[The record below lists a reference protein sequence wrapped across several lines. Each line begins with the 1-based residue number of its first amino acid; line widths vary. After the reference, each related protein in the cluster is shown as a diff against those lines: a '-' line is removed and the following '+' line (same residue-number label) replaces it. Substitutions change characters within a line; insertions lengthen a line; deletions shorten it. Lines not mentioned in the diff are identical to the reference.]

1 MPGIDLPD
9 QRELPP
15 GPLRDLTLTVR
26 DLYEDAGRPSVR
38 HIAERIA
45 ANDDLAT
52 TASHESIRSVLKGRR
67 TRFEV
72 LETIVRQLSLM
83 ANPPRDPSA
92 AVAKAITFWK
102 QTTATDA
109 ASAMIEEFPERGDG
123 GDVLADIIEMS
134 DEEAEVLVESFVQSD
149 GGNDEPLG
157 IYALLRDH
165 PETLDVLTGD
175 RKQVHEKDWVGLLMA
190 ATWIITPFLD
200 TDDEYNDTR
209 RNLVLGSIVPELA
222 PRELDMSAFIADLGS
237 GVHPIDALSRRF
249 PTSGVALK
257 HHYEPLYEGSSWSPI
272 QESPVPALPFAGELK
287 QRGDLLVAA
296 ASDRIEKAR
305 SRRTSVEANVAQQT
319 EERYL
324 EAVRSNRFD
333 NARTALDVLT
343 EQNPRRAQKVL
354 LETGF
359 VVLNDRDRSFLS
371 GLWMQLAA
379 ANHAGT
385 VIGQPRREVVSA
397 VLKISGGNDLSSD
410 ATSSAPAPAPLG
422 IAASEARRKANP
434 AGADLLYTVFE
445 LSAEVH
451 CAIKERVAGSK
462 RHPLHR
468 LEFRA
473 VPRSSTTALCHVICF
488 QRAGELTEAAVSFE
502 VLRRDEQLA
511 KEDVDHLV
519 FVLLEGT
526 VSDDVRTLTAA
537 WTKRSKFTFGV
548 HAIDSALTAEDVQ
561 QLRPQL
567 RLPGRWN
574 EYVRDPARLAFA
586 GENHLEL
593 AATYDNQLPTRL
605 LDERRTAVAGTALDY
620 VARWLESDQRS
631 LVLLGDFGDG
641 KTFFTYNLARRLCE
655 EGVAAPAQMRVPLRL
670 ALRSFS
676 RTGGARELLRDRLED
691 MGMSIDEWHRLA
703 SSQPT
708 LVILDGF
715 DEMSTS
721 LSPESIRANIR
732 AAQECY
738 QLFATSKV
746 LLTSRSRAFG
756 GPDDQRGLL
765 ERIGDPQLVHLRRF
779 DRTEVISSLMRSAES
794 QQQRVVRRLQNM
806 HDPIGLATKPLYH
819 AMIQEALPY
828 LPERDFTE
836 ETLYET
842 YIERT
847 LERKLEL
854 LDDDQ
859 LSATPGA
866 IMRNLLD
873 ILQRVAGELHRTN
886 ARYLYLRDFESG
898 GLRGDGGPGIAAM
911 LWSLREDTSPDDE
924 HRQDATARIGI
935 RSLLRGH
942 SEGDPE
948 RWPVDFAHRSMR
960 EYFVARGVVNDI
972 IADSDDPPAL
982 LRKADL
988 SPEILRFAALI
999 LRARRSEEAQRALDR
1014 WSRSVTVHDR
1024 PSPLGANALSLL
1036 YAVDKKLPGRDYVGV
1051 RLDNVQ
1057 LPGADLAGLNFRGSS
1072 LQGANL
1078 DNANLTG
1085 TDLTDADL
1093 TGVRLE
1099 ETAAVTA
1106 ILVDHDETI
1115 FAAYG
1120 DRTLRSW
1127 QIDTGRT
1134 TDRLLCQLPH
1144 PAERLW
1150 LTPAGRIA
1158 AVGDS
1163 TLTVLAPVGWATTLS
1178 FRLKSR
1184 YRGLHAAVEDALV
1197 LDESLNNGSLLSFRP
1212 DEGKAVMLGLPRA
1225 RAWHVC
1231 AGGSWAVATP
1241 DRVSVHGPAAVSWPA
1256 SQVSA
1261 ITMRTDPV
1269 GETLVA
1275 TGHEDG
1281 LVVVHQVIGGQAVAR
1296 WKRQMHAGPV
1306 TAIAFLGADRLV
1318 TGGVDRGLCVTH
1330 TGGNSDDGEVARYEL
1345 TLRCGGVKLKGV
1357 RGPDEQSR
1365 LRRLAKSSSARST

>member
-26 DLYEDAGRPSVR
+26 ELYEDAGRPSVR
-38 HIAERIA
+38 SIAGRIA

-52 TASHESIRSVLKGRR
+52 TASHESIRSVLKGRL

-72 LETIVRQLSLM
+72 LEAIVRQLALM
-83 ANPPRDPSA
+83 ANPPRNADE
-92 AVAKAITFWK
+92 AVAKTITFWK
-102 QTTATDA
+102 QSTAADTVPAITGD
-109 ASAMIEEFPERGDG
+109 SPEPSDDD
-123 GDVLADIIEMS
+123 DVLADIIALS
-134 DEEAEVLVESFVQSD
+134 DTEVKAIVDSFVQTN

-157 IYALLRDH
+157 IDALLRDH
-165 PETLDVLTGD
+165 PETLDVLTGN
-175 RKQVHEKDWVGLLMA
+175 RKQVRAEDWHGLLMA

-209 RNLVLGSIVPELA
+209 RDLAFASIEPELT
-222 PRELDMSAFIADLGS
+222 PGELDMSAFIESLGS
-237 GVHPIDALSRRF
+237 GIDPMDALDIYFPASGEEFQRYFESSIGLTMPLNRNLNIGVSGEFKRR
-249 PTSGVALK
+249 
-257 HHYEPLYEGSSWSPI
+257 
-272 QESPVPALPFAGELK
+272 GE
-287 QRGDLLVAA
+287 LLVAA
-296 ASDRIEKAR
+296 ASDRLEQPR
-305 SRRTSVEANVAQQT
+305 SLRTVLENKTAQQT
-319 EERYL
+319 EEGYL
-324 EAVRSNRFD
+324 QAVRANRFES
-333 NARTALDVLT
+333 AHTALDVLT
-343 EQNPRRAQKVL
+343 TQNPRRALELQ

-359 VVLNDRDRSFLS
+359 VVLDDPDRSFLS
-371 GLWMQLAA
+371 GLWNRLAT
-379 ANHAGT
+379 ANHASPT
-385 VIGQPRREVVSA
+385 IGQARREVVSA
-397 VLKISGGNDLSSD
+397 SLTISEGGDLSRNVTSSTP
-410 ATSSAPAPAPLG
+410 ATSSQHIVPSRILKKMILTG
-422 IAASEARRKANP
+422 EEILH
-434 AGADLLYTVFE
+434 DLFE
-445 LSAEVH
+445 LPAEVKRS
-451 CAIKERVAGSK
+451 IEERVAGVK

-468 LEFRA
+468 FEFRA
-473 VPRSSTTALCHVICF
+473 MPRNSTTARCHVICF
-488 QRAGELTEAAVSFE
+488 QRAGELTEATVSLE
-502 VLRRDEQLA
+502 LLRRDEPLT

-519 FVLLEGT
+519 FLSLEGP
-526 VSDDVRTLTAA
+526 VLPNVRTLVAA
-537 WTKRSKFTFGV
+537 WTKQKKFTFGV
-548 HAIDSALTAEDVQ
+548 HAIDSALAPEDVR
-561 QLRPQL
+561 QLLPQL
-567 RLPGRWN
+567 RLPDRWN

-593 AATYDNQLPTRL
+593 AATYHRQLPTRL
-605 LDERRTAVAGTALDY
+605 LDEHRTAIAGTALEH
-620 VARWLESDQRS
+620 AISWLKSDQRS

-655 EGVAAPAQMRVPLRL
+655 ESVADPAQRRVPLRL
-670 ALRSFS
+670 ALKGFS
-676 RTGGARELLRDRLED
+676 RPGGARDLLRDRLED
-691 MGMSIDEWHRLA
+691 MGLSIDEWYRLT
-703 SSQPT
+703 SSHPT

-756 GPDDQRGLL
+756 GPDDQRGLF

-779 DRTEVISSLMRSAES
+779 DRTEVISSLMRSAQS
-794 QQQRVVRRLQNM
+794 QQQQRVVRRLQNL

-828 LPERDFTE
+828 LPEHDFTE

-847 LERKLEL
+847 LKRKLEL

-859 LSATPGA
+859 LTVTPGA
-866 IMRNLLD
+866 IMQNLLH

-886 ARYLYLRDFESG
+886 ASYLYLREFESG
-898 GLRGDGGPGIAAM
+898 GLQGDGGPGIAEM
-911 LWSLREDTSPDDE
+911 LWSLREGASPNDE

-942 SEGDPE
+942 SEGDPK

-982 LRKADL
+982 LRKAEL

-1014 WSRSVTVHDR
+1014 WSRSVVAQDR
-1024 PSPLGANALSLL
+1024 PSPLGTNALSLL
-1036 YAVDKKLPGRDYVGV
+1036 YAADKQLPDRDYADL

-1057 LPGADLAGLNFRGSS
+1057 LPGADLTGLNFRGSS
-1072 LQGANL
+1072 LRGANL
-1078 DNANLTG
+1078 DNADLTG

-1099 ETAAVTA
+1099 ETVAVTA
-1106 ILVDHDETI
+1106 IVVGHDETI

-1127 QIDTGRT
+1127 QIGTGRT
-1134 TDRLLCQLPH
+1134 TDRLLCHLPH
-1144 PAERLW
+1144 TADRLW

-1163 TLTVLAPVGWATTLS
+1163 TLTVLASDDWATILS

-1184 YRGLHAAVEDALV
+1184 YRGLHTAGDDALL
-1197 LDESLNNGSLLSFRP
+1197 LDESLNSGSLLSFRP
-1212 DEGKAVMLGLPRA
+1212 DEGTAATLGLPHA
-1225 RAWHVC
+1225 KAWHIC

-1241 DRVSVHGPAAVSWPA
+1241 DRVSIHGPSAMSWP
-1256 SQVSA
+1256 SLQVSA
-1261 ITMRTDPV
+1261 ITMRTDPA

-1281 LVVVHQVIGGQAVAR
+1281 LATVHQVVGGQATAR
-1296 WKRQMHAGPV
+1296 WKRQMHTGPV
-1306 TAIAFLGADRLV
+1306 TAIAFLGEGRLV

-1330 TGGNSDDGEVARYEL
+1330 TGGDSDDGEVTRYEL
-1345 TLRCGGVKLKGV
+1345 TLRCGGVKLDGV